1 MNTDTIQWH
10 VKVEDQSSLAQ
21 TNRLF
26 GSYIFRQ
33 IKPRST
39 WDCIVPKTTIRLITS
54 HMSTGISQ
62 AALAK
67 VNALIRT
74 EDDVTNIE
82 KLITDIRKEKTTID
96 SQLTIEQERHL
107 SHIHIMISKMQTASK
122 NLSDLKYSVEK
133 LEDLRKDNLLNTK
146 EEFQVFDKAALA
158 LKNINAVEDIYNDL
172 STFDTKCG
180 IILEVLEKE
189 LSKDENDELSFSTGD
204 NILIAHYEL
213 NKLRDSYD
221 KMVNM
226 SQDSRSNAT
235 KQIVSTFENKLS
247 QCINKFDHLL
257 GIVVDSILDFVG
269 AGNFGYLIKVVKIVQ
284 YEEKEDLKV
293 RLWSKLLDSK
303 NEEDDVTDNKLL
315 KVNRFKEREY
325 KSRFEFM
332 IEKSIKDVFDE
343 VKQANDIKMFL
354 GEEGEFYY
362 SSLVGFKMAV
372 DKCFPKEWDFFPKIL
387 KWHQDSVR
395 EIINSV
401 LSKESLSNA
410 ELSEVLE
417 VDYDNKKKL
426 KKLFKLNVAQ
436 LKALRLVPD
445 EKRKQLLNNSLQE
458 NINSTTNWVETA
470 LKKSIAKFESLS
482 EEPSDRKDDRL
493 SFQVAQDI
501 MLILSS
507 NTKSIRILMDASVLV
522 QYFTFFAN
530 DIMKTFQEHWIDSL
544 DKMCVMWINSR
555 NDQSKTTN
563 PNIGYLPRYI
573 TNLSNDCLILTDAL
587 ERDFDSITEG
597 LNEIHTTKLHE
608 MKQVATN
615 HSIELGTYC
624 LQKLSTLAYE
634 DYSPIIKELFTKSW
648 YKSSTIIDNILH
660 IIDQE
665 YLLPFIDFSYPELLI
680 SLFDFIT
687 DDFLLAYMS
696 ILNYRRKFENKI
708 VDSLERDGHK
718 IMDILGKHDE
728 DGVLENKMIIFDVLI
743 ELILAENEEEIID
756 KWTTA
761 LLEIYDLP
769 VDFLHAVLDCRKYE
783 KSKIT
788 FLLNECEELCKQSRS
803 ENIDKPASAF
813 RKFHYSTN
821 KK

>member
-1 MNTDTIQWH
+1 
-10 VKVEDQSSLAQ
+10 
-21 TNRLF
+21 
-26 GSYIFRQ
+26 
-33 IKPRST
+33 
-39 WDCIVPKTTIRLITS
+39 
-54 HMSTGISQ
+54 MSTGASQ
-62 AALAK
+62 ATLAK
-67 VNALIRT
+67 INTLIKN
-74 EDDVTNIE
+74 EDDVADIE

-96 SQLTIEQERHL
+96 SQLALEQERHL
-107 SHIHIMISKMQTASK
+107 SQIHTMISKMQTASK
-122 NLSDLKYSVEK
+122 SLSDLKYSFEK
-133 LEDLRKDNLLNTK
+133 LEDLRKDNLMNTK

-158 LKNINAVEDIYNDL
+158 LKNINAVEKIYEDL
-172 STFDTKCG
+172 SSFDTKCG
-180 IILEVLEKE
+180 VILQVLDKE
-189 LSKDENDELSFSTGD
+189 LLKDENDELSLSTGD

-213 NKLRDSYD
+213 TKLRDSYD
-221 KMVNM
+221 NMVNM
-226 SQDSRSNAT
+226 SQESRLSAT
-235 KQIVSTFENKLS
+235 KQIVSMFENKLS

-269 AGNFGYLIKVVKIVQ
+269 TGNFGYLIKVVKIIQ

-303 NEEDDVTDNKLL
+303 SEEDDIADNKLL
-315 KVNRFKEREY
+315 KVNRFREREY
-325 KSRFEFM
+325 KSRFELM
-332 IEKSIKDVFDE
+332 IEKSIKDVFHE
-343 VKQANDIKMFL
+343 VKQANDVKIFL
-354 GEEGEFYY
+354 GEEGDFYY
-362 SSLVGFKMAV
+362 SSLVGFKVAV

-395 EIINSV
+395 EIIDSV

-436 LKALRLVPD
+436 IKALRLVPE

-458 NINSTTNWVETA
+458 NINSTTKWVETA

-530 DIMKTFQEHWIDSL
+530 DIMKIFQEHWIDSL
-544 DKMCVMWINSR
+544 DKMCIMWINSR
-555 NDQSKTTN
+555 NDVNVNTN

-587 ERDFDSITEG
+587 ERDFDLITEG
-597 LNEIHTTKLHE
+597 LSEVHTTKLHE

-634 DYSPIIKELFTKSW
+634 DYSPIMNELFTKNW
-648 YKSSTIIDNILH
+648 YKSSTIIDNILQ

-687 DDFLLAYMS
+687 DDFILAYMTK
-696 ILNYRRKFENKI
+696 LNYCRKFEDKI
-708 VDSLERDGHK
+708 VETLERDGHK
-718 IMDILGKHDE
+718 IMDVLGKHDE
-728 DGVLENKMIIFDVLI
+728 DGILENKMIIFDVLI
-743 ELILAENEEEIID
+743 ELILADNDEEIID
-756 KWTTA
+756 KWNTA
-761 LLEIYDLP
+761 LLEIHDLP
-769 VDFLHAVLDCRKYE
+769 VDFLHIVLDCKKYE

-788 FLLNECEELCKQSRS
+788 FLVNECEELCKQSRN
-803 ENIDKPASAF
+803 ENIDKPANAI
-813 RKFHYSTN
+813 RKFHYSPS